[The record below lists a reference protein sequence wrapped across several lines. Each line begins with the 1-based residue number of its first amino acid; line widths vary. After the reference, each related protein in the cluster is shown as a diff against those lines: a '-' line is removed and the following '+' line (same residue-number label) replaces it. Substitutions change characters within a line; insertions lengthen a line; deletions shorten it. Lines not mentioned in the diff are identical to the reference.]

1 MSDQNKLKGLRKPET
16 LFISAG
22 GRPPLLQSV
31 GKSISSQWR
40 VTCCHT
46 RPSIGNTKQMTPP
59 MAAKRTV

>member
-40 VTCCHT
+40 VTFCQT